1 MTKAMTMTIKRAVS
15 TVVAELNPL
24 TSSTLVKEVMGEEQ
38 ITLAWEQASFT
49 ELLIGDYIEHEGS
62 RWTMNTLPTVK
73 KTGTHSFRYDAVFQ
87 STKYDVAKA
96 VYMLFDNTPTPPKGE
111 FSMTGNATMFME
123 LLVANLNRLSGTSLW
138 SLGQVVEG
146 TEYITLTFS
155 NEDCLSVLGRL
166 ADEFNTEYHV
176 TNRIIHLKRFST
188 DRKITLKYGSS
199 LYDIERVSVDSSGLV
214 TRLYPYG
221 STRNLPGNYRGG
233 SMPLCLPDDMGQY
246 LESLNASNFG
256 IVERSKS
263 FDEIYPRLSSGGAG
277 VVTDVGDALTFKDS
291 ALDFDVNDCLMDG
304 TEAKV
309 HFITGQCAG
318 YDFEIQRYNHAT
330 KTFTLI
336 PNQQENDFTLPTGDI
351 RPAVGDK
358 YVLLDI
364 VMPDSY
370 RLNAEQELADKA
382 SEWLEQNDTPKVS
395 YRATFSAIY
404 ARQNLQNVECGDTV
418 RIEDADMGIAED
430 IRIVKLTKGIADYWT
445 VQFDLSDTVTKTTL
459 QHIIGDIAT
468 VQNDVVVSN
477 QMINENARRSYLNNK
492 ELREMVFD
500 TDGYFDPENI
510 KPLSIETSML
520 SVGARAQA
528 FQLSILLQPN
538 YAGNAQVLQWSAGL
552 LAHFTMDDES
562 VMEWALPA
570 GSITITGSNQ
580 TIGLYIY
587 AKCSRTASSGTL
599 FLDAAQR
606 KFDADPDYW
615 YFLVGVLHSPVDGV
629 RGISLTYGQTTIN
642 GRFIKTGR
650 VQSADGNTFF
660 DLDSGTIQGN
670 IRFQSGQ
677 TVEAGIQEAVDGIEI
692 GGRNL
697 LLGTSDEWVNGSWSN
712 WNLIPYAKVDVV
724 GGKYYTA
731 AVELKD
737 VVTSDG
743 VNVGLQIHWYDAD
756 NQLTQSANGA
766 ESVANGSSGR
776 ARITAKAPSVAVE
789 GRFVIRKYA
798 SGGTTTLKYRRSKL
812 ESGKNPTDWTP
823 APEDVQA
830 DIEAAQGS
838 VDDVSAAVDDL
849 ETYVDGAF
857 LDGVIDSAEAIAIGQ
872 LILTVQAEADAIEA
886 TYNKL
891 YTNPFLSGT
900 PKTNLLNAKIT
911 FVGSVTDLIDAIDT
925 AIADG
930 QITAAEHTNMNA
942 KFALYNS
949 ALASFSTAI
958 EAANQAIQQALDQ
971 NAQGYVDNIEIGGR
985 NLLLGTSDEWKNGSW
1000 SNWNLIPYARVDVV
1014 GGKYY
1019 TGAVELKDVVTS
1031 DGVNVG
1037 LKIFWYDADNVRK
1050 ESANG
1055 AESVANGASGMARIT
1070 AKAPDDAVK
1079 AEFVIRK
1086 FASGGSTTLKYRRA
1100 KMESGSKPTDWTPA
1114 PEDVQA
1120 DIDDLASDIADI
1132 ADDGKFTPNEKHQ
1145 VRREWPNLLWNY
1157 LSWGEQGEALG
1168 IVTELAA
1175 MEAAFLALAKYLNNN
1190 VTWTSGIPLWI
1201 SDAQLSVTTTV
1212 VPATFRAKF
1221 ADYYESLNAL
1231 IAKIGEVNEANTA
1244 ALGYLAEAIA
1254 NDTTIQGGLISTS
1267 LIKVGAKQFGEGG
1280 GLSWIEKAGING
1292 TGEGDDTP
1300 RIYAGG
1306 TLAKAVQRVAGIL
1319 TNSAK
1324 FVVTQGGKIF
1334 GMDVEL
1340 YGSMSTAPPGGKR
1353 ILLDHDSSSMN
1364 IYDESG
1370 DMKATVSSDA
1380 IIALSKL
1387 LAPNS
1392 NSVDA
1397 SQSISLMQTNGSDTD
1412 TKLSAPLILPA
1423 TSDNYTI
1430 TTPPVVCVCY
1440 GIQDTTP
1447 PGHTGAVGASA
1458 SVSAFL
1464 VKADNSEVP
1473 LGSVGIFAFV
1483 AGESST
1489 ENLTIPSKSFGP
1501 LPSGTYKMKLT
1512 ASVSAS
1518 NVWATASASIRIV
1531 APDNTLSGVS
1541 DVEVSRIYRNGIF
1554 LIQDTNNYM
1563 YMNPMG
1569 VVEKSEKAPDR
1580 PGVLLAGNVASGGG
1594 GSNFWG
1600 PKKHSS
1606 KLPIKTAAGTYTV
1619 YHSAGHTGYTVQVTL
1634 GTKQSTAVVSSKT
1647 DSSFK
1652 VTTYNSEGTAAD
1664 TAFEFAMFG
1673 EN

>member
-1 MTKAMTMTIKRAVS
+1 MTIKRAVS

-660 DLDSGTIQGN
+660 DLDSGTIQ
-670 IRFQSGQ
+670 
-677 TVEAGIQEAVDGIEI
+677 
-692 GGRNL
+692 
-697 LLGTSDEWVNGSWSN
+697 
-712 WNLIPYAKVDVV
+712 
-724 GGKYYTA
+724 
-731 AVELKD
+731 
-737 VVTSDG
+737 
-743 VNVGLQIHWYDAD
+743 
-756 NQLTQSANGA
+756 
-766 ESVANGSSGR
+766 
-776 ARITAKAPSVAVE
+776 
-789 GRFVIRKYA
+789 
-798 SGGTTTLKYRRSKL
+798 
-812 ESGKNPTDWTP
+812 
-823 APEDVQA
+823 
-830 DIEAAQGS
+830 
-838 VDDVSAAVDDL
+838 
-849 ETYVDGAF
+849 
-857 LDGVIDSAEAIAIGQ
+857 
-872 LILTVQAEADAIEA
+872 
-886 TYNKL
+886 
-891 YTNPFLSGT
+891 
-900 PKTNLLNAKIT
+900 
-911 FVGSVTDLIDAIDT
+911 
-925 AIADG
+925 
-930 QITAAEHTNMNA
+930 
-942 KFALYNS
+942 
-949 ALASFSTAI
+949 
-958 EAANQAIQQALDQ
+958 
-971 NAQGYVDNIEIGGR
+971 
-985 NLLLGTSDEWKNGSW
+985 
-1000 SNWNLIPYARVDVV
+1000 
-1014 GGKYY
+1014 
-1019 TGAVELKDVVTS
+1019 
-1031 DGVNVG
+1031 
-1037 LKIFWYDADNVRK
+1037 
-1050 ESANG
+1050 
-1055 AESVANGASGMARIT
+1055 
-1070 AKAPDDAVK
+1070 
-1079 AEFVIRK
+1079 
-1086 FASGGSTTLKYRRA
+1086 
-1100 KMESGSKPTDWTPA
+1100 
-1114 PEDVQA
+1114 
-1120 DIDDLASDIADI
+1120 
-1132 ADDGKFTPNEKHQ
+1132 
-1145 VRREWPNLLWNY
+1145 
-1157 LSWGEQGEALG
+1157 
-1168 IVTELAA
+1168 
-1175 MEAAFLALAKYLNNN
+1175 
-1190 VTWTSGIPLWI
+1190 
-1201 SDAQLSVTTTV
+1201 
-1212 VPATFRAKF
+1212 
-1221 ADYYESLNAL
+1221 
-1231 IAKIGEVNEANTA
+1231 
-1244 ALGYLAEAIA
+1244 
-1254 NDTTIQGGLISTS
+1254 
-1267 LIKVGAKQFGEGG
+1267 
-1280 GLSWIEKAGING
+1280 
-1292 TGEGDDTP
+1292 
-1300 RIYAGG
+1300 
-1306 TLAKAVQRVAGIL
+1306 
-1319 TNSAK
+1319 
-1324 FVVTQGGKIF
+1324 
-1334 GMDVEL
+1334 
-1340 YGSMSTAPPGGKR
+1340 
-1353 ILLDHDSSSMN
+1353 
-1364 IYDESG
+1364 
-1370 DMKATVSSDA
+1370 
-1380 IIALSKL
+1380 
-1387 LAPNS
+1387 
-1392 NSVDA
+1392 
-1397 SQSISLMQTNGSDTD
+1397 
-1412 TKLSAPLILPA
+1412 
-1423 TSDNYTI
+1423 
-1430 TTPPVVCVCY
+1430 
-1440 GIQDTTP
+1440 
-1447 PGHTGAVGASA
+1447 
-1458 SVSAFL
+1458 
-1464 VKADNSEVP
+1464 
-1473 LGSVGIFAFV
+1473 
-1483 AGESST
+1483 
-1489 ENLTIPSKSFGP
+1489 
-1501 LPSGTYKMKLT
+1501 
-1512 ASVSAS
+1512 
-1518 NVWATASASIRIV
+1518 
-1531 APDNTLSGVS
+1531 
-1541 DVEVSRIYRNGIF
+1541 
-1554 LIQDTNNYM
+1554 
-1563 YMNPMG
+1563 
-1569 VVEKSEKAPDR
+1569 
-1580 PGVLLAGNVASGGG
+1580 
-1594 GSNFWG
+1594 
-1600 PKKHSS
+1600 
-1606 KLPIKTAAGTYTV
+1606 
-1619 YHSAGHTGYTVQVTL
+1619 
-1634 GTKQSTAVVSSKT
+1634 
-1647 DSSFK
+1647 
-1652 VTTYNSEGTAAD
+1652 
-1664 TAFEFAMFG
+1664 
-1673 EN
+1673 

>member
-1 MTKAMTMTIKRAVS
+1 MTIKRAVS

-697 LLGTSDEWVNGSWSN
+697 LAFADMIQGATSGISGLFVSGTTYITSANYIQCIGASLTIGAPNSSYHVHVCFFDESQIFITSVYLLNGGAYQSTFPLTWIIPERTKFIKITVKRSD
-712 WNLIPYAKVDVV
+712 
-724 GGKYYTA
+724 GG
-731 AVELKD
+731 
-737 VVTSDG
+737 VVTP
-743 VNVGLQIHWYDAD
+743 A
-756 NQLTQSANGA
+756 
-766 ESVANGSSGR
+766 SVA
-776 ARITAKAPSVAVE
+776 ADCRIK
-789 GRFVIRKYA
+789 
-798 SGGTTTLKYRRSKL
+798 
-812 ESGKNPTDWTP
+812 
-823 APEDVQA
+823 
-830 DIEAAQGS
+830 IE
-838 VDDVSAAVDDL
+838 
-849 ETYVDGAF
+849 
-857 LDGVIDSAEAIAIGQ
+857 
-872 LILTVQAEADAIEA
+872 
-886 TYNKL
+886 
-891 YTNPFLSGT
+891 
-900 PKTNLLNAKIT
+900 
-911 FVGSVTDLIDAIDT
+911 
-925 AIADG
+925 
-930 QITAAEHTNMNA
+930 
-942 KFALYNS
+942 
-949 ALASFSTAI
+949 
-958 EAANQAIQQALDQ
+958 
-971 NAQGYVDNIEIGGR
+971 
-985 NLLLGTSDEWKNGSW
+985 LGN
-1000 SNWNLIPYARVDVV
+1000 
-1014 GGKYY
+1014 
-1019 TGAVELKDVVTS
+1019 
-1031 DGVNVG
+1031 
-1037 LKIFWYDADNVRK
+1037 
-1050 ESANG
+1050 
-1055 AESVANGASGMARIT
+1055 
-1070 AKAPDDAVK
+1070 
-1079 AEFVIRK
+1079 
-1086 FASGGSTTLKYRRA
+1086 
-1100 KMESGSKPTDWTPA
+1100 KPTDWTPA

-1132 ADDGKFTPNEKHQ
+1132 ADDSKFTPNEKHQ

-1212 VPATFRAKF
+1212 VPATFRARF

-1387 LAPNS
+1387 LTPNS

-1554 LIQDTNNYM
+1554 LIRDANNYM

-1606 KLPIKTAAGTYTV
+1606 KLSIKTAAGTYTV

-1652 VTTYNSEGTAAD
+1652 VTTYNSGGTAAD

>member
-1 MTKAMTMTIKRAVS
+1 MEQIIVTHLDSSTTKLQSKENVS
-15 TVVAELNPL
+15 T
-24 TSSTLVKEVMGEEQ
+24 
-38 ITLAWEQASFT
+38 ITRANQNV
-49 ELLIGDYIEHEGS
+49 ELLGADTVEISVESANKLNFYIGDKITVIGRDY
-62 RWTMNTLPTVK
+62 TL
-73 KTGTHSFRYDAVFQ
+73 
-87 STKYDVAKA
+87 
-96 VYMLFDNTPTPPKGE
+96 NTPAKEHKLSERKFVYDMVFEGVQYD
-111 FSMTGNATMFME
+111 
-123 LLVANLNRLSGTSLW
+123 LLRVSYSVNVDTTSNQIQDLSGDSLTGDLKMFLDVLLSNANRVFPGKW
-138 SLGQVVEG
+138 VLGTYPTD
-146 TEYITLTFS
+146 TETKTLTFGDS
-155 NEDCLSVLGRL
+155 DNCLSVLQSL
-166 ADEFNTEYHV
+166 CSESNYNTEFSIGIAPNGVRTLNIGATGNVFPYTFQYGKGKGLYELTREKVSSTNIV
-176 TNRIIHLKRFST
+176 TRLSV
-188 DRKITLKYGSS
+188 YGSS
-199 LYDIERVSVDSSGLV
+199 
-214 TRLYPYG
+214 
-221 STRNLPGNYRGG
+221 RNINTSKYRAFR
-233 SMPLCLPDDMGQY
+233 LCLPGKTKGQSY
-246 LESLNASNFG
+246 LESATGIASYGVWEQTKNF
-256 IVERSKS
+256 E
-263 FDEIYPRLSSGGAG
+263 EIYPRRTG
-277 VVTDVGDALTFKDS
+277 TIS
-291 ALDFDVNDCLMDG
+291 ALGDSELKFVDSSMNFDLNETDG
-304 TEAKV
+304 NGNTLYLIPGAAAKI
-309 HFITGQCAG
+309 HFNTGNLAG
-318 YDFEIQRYNHAT
+318 YEFEITTYDRST
-330 KTFTLI
+330 KTFTLR
-336 PNQQENDFTLPTGDI
+336 PFTDENGYTFPSPTE
-351 RPAVGDK
+351 AAFQFAQGDK
-358 YVLLDI
+358 YVILDI
-364 VMPDSY
+364 YLPQSYIDAAEAELQAAGQEYLDKYSQPNVMYSLTVDPLFLKDVVG
-370 RLNAEQELADKA
+370 AEVEANIVWVGDYIPVKDTDLDVDKSIRVKGFTRDLLKDYAYNLTIADMA
-382 SEWLEQNDTPKVS
+382 VTISTINRVVS
-395 YRATFSAIY
+395 DLRGI
-404 ARQNLQNVECGDTV
+404 NNVV
-418 RIEDADMGIAED
+418 RINN
-430 IRIVKLTKGIADYWT
+430 L
-445 VQFDLSDTVTKTTL
+445 
-459 QHIIGDIAT
+459 
-468 VQNDVVVSN
+468 NDPAR
-477 QMINENARRSYLNNK
+477 ARRNYLNSQ
-492 ELREMVFD
+492 EVLSMIFD
-500 TDGYFDPENI
+500 QEGDFYTEKI
-510 KPLSIETSML
+510 KPLSIDTSML
-520 SVGARAQA
+520 SVGAKYMQFGMAGTI
-528 FQLSILLQPN
+528 FQPN
-538 YAGNAQVLQWSAGL
+538 YAGAKNRVVYTGG
-552 LAHFTMDDES
+552 
-562 VMEWALPA
+562 ALTHYA
-570 GSITITGSNQ
+570 ILDGSSNPRTW
-580 TIGLYIY
+580 TIGNGDVVLGSDDAFYIY
-587 AKCSRTASSGTL
+587 AKCER
-599 FLDAAQR
+599 
-606 KFDADPDYW
+606 
-615 YFLVGVLHSPVDGV
+615 DGV
-629 RGISLTYGQTTIN
+629 NGNILFSASQILVDSDSNFFHFLIGVINSAGENDERAIALMYGFSTIN

-677 TVEAGIQEAVDGIEI
+677 TVEAGIQEAVDNLEI

-697 LLGTSDEWVNGSWSN
+697 LAFADMIQGRTSGISGLFVSGTTYITSANYIQCIGANLTIGAPNSSYHVHVCFFDESQIFITSVYLLNGGAYQSTFPLTWIIPERTKFIKITVKRSD
-712 WNLIPYAKVDVV
+712 
-724 GGKYYTA
+724 GG
-731 AVELKD
+731 
-737 VVTSDG
+737 VVTP
-743 VNVGLQIHWYDAD
+743 A
-756 NQLTQSANGA
+756 
-766 ESVANGSSGR
+766 SVA
-776 ARITAKAPSVAVE
+776 ADCRIK
-789 GRFVIRKYA
+789 
-798 SGGTTTLKYRRSKL
+798 
-812 ESGKNPTDWTP
+812 
-823 APEDVQA
+823 
-830 DIEAAQGS
+830 IE
-838 VDDVSAAVDDL
+838 
-849 ETYVDGAF
+849 
-857 LDGVIDSAEAIAIGQ
+857 
-872 LILTVQAEADAIEA
+872 
-886 TYNKL
+886 
-891 YTNPFLSGT
+891 
-900 PKTNLLNAKIT
+900 
-911 FVGSVTDLIDAIDT
+911 
-925 AIADG
+925 
-930 QITAAEHTNMNA
+930 
-942 KFALYNS
+942 
-949 ALASFSTAI
+949 
-958 EAANQAIQQALDQ
+958 
-971 NAQGYVDNIEIGGR
+971 
-985 NLLLGTSDEWKNGSW
+985 LGN
-1000 SNWNLIPYARVDVV
+1000 
-1014 GGKYY
+1014 
-1019 TGAVELKDVVTS
+1019 
-1031 DGVNVG
+1031 
-1037 LKIFWYDADNVRK
+1037 
-1050 ESANG
+1050 
-1055 AESVANGASGMARIT
+1055 
-1070 AKAPDDAVK
+1070 
-1079 AEFVIRK
+1079 
-1086 FASGGSTTLKYRRA
+1086 
-1100 KMESGSKPTDWTPA
+1100 KPTDWTPA

-1231 IAKIGEVNEANTA
+1231 IAKIGEVNVANTA

-1387 LAPNS
+1387 LTPNS

-1397 SQSISLMQTNGSDTD
+1397 SQSISLNQTNGSDTD

-1430 TTPPVVCVCY
+1430 TTPPVACVCY

-1554 LIQDTNNYM
+1554 LIRDANNYM

-1606 KLPIKTAAGTYTV
+1606 TLSKKTADGTYTV

-1647 DSSFK
+1647 GSSFK
-1652 VTTYNSEGTAAD
+1652 VTTYNSGGTAAD

>member
-1 MTKAMTMTIKRAVS
+1 MTMTIKRAVS

-697 LLGTSDEWVNGSWSN
+697 LAFADMIQGATSGISGLFVSGTTYITSANYIQCIGASLTIGAPNSSYHVHVCFFDESQIFITSVYLLNGGAYQSTFPLTWIIPERTKFIKITVKRSD
-712 WNLIPYAKVDVV
+712 
-724 GGKYYTA
+724 GG
-731 AVELKD
+731 
-737 VVTSDG
+737 VVTP
-743 VNVGLQIHWYDAD
+743 A
-756 NQLTQSANGA
+756 
-766 ESVANGSSGR
+766 SVA
-776 ARITAKAPSVAVE
+776 ADCRIK
-789 GRFVIRKYA
+789 
-798 SGGTTTLKYRRSKL
+798 
-812 ESGKNPTDWTP
+812 
-823 APEDVQA
+823 
-830 DIEAAQGS
+830 IE
-838 VDDVSAAVDDL
+838 
-849 ETYVDGAF
+849 
-857 LDGVIDSAEAIAIGQ
+857 
-872 LILTVQAEADAIEA
+872 
-886 TYNKL
+886 
-891 YTNPFLSGT
+891 
-900 PKTNLLNAKIT
+900 
-911 FVGSVTDLIDAIDT
+911 
-925 AIADG
+925 
-930 QITAAEHTNMNA
+930 
-942 KFALYNS
+942 
-949 ALASFSTAI
+949 
-958 EAANQAIQQALDQ
+958 
-971 NAQGYVDNIEIGGR
+971 
-985 NLLLGTSDEWKNGSW
+985 LGN
-1000 SNWNLIPYARVDVV
+1000 
-1014 GGKYY
+1014 
-1019 TGAVELKDVVTS
+1019 
-1031 DGVNVG
+1031 
-1037 LKIFWYDADNVRK
+1037 
-1050 ESANG
+1050 
-1055 AESVANGASGMARIT
+1055 
-1070 AKAPDDAVK
+1070 
-1079 AEFVIRK
+1079 
-1086 FASGGSTTLKYRRA
+1086 
-1100 KMESGSKPTDWTPA
+1100 KPTDWTPA

-1212 VPATFRAKF
+1212 VPATFRARF

-1387 LAPNS
+1387 LTPNS

-1554 LIQDTNNYM
+1554 LIRDANNYM

-1606 KLPIKTAAGTYTV
+1606 KLSIKTAAGTYTV

-1652 VTTYNSEGTAAD
+1652 VTTYNSGGTAAD

>member
-1 MTKAMTMTIKRAVS
+1 MTMTIKRAVS

-697 LLGTSDEWVNGSWSN
+697 LAFADMIQGATSGISGLFVSGTTYITSANYIQCIGASLTIGAPNSSYHVHVCFFDESQIFITSVYLLNGGAYQSTFPLTWIIPERTKFIKITVKRSD
-712 WNLIPYAKVDVV
+712 
-724 GGKYYTA
+724 GG
-731 AVELKD
+731 
-737 VVTSDG
+737 VVTP
-743 VNVGLQIHWYDAD
+743 A
-756 NQLTQSANGA
+756 
-766 ESVANGSSGR
+766 SVA
-776 ARITAKAPSVAVE
+776 ADCRIK
-789 GRFVIRKYA
+789 
-798 SGGTTTLKYRRSKL
+798 
-812 ESGKNPTDWTP
+812 
-823 APEDVQA
+823 
-830 DIEAAQGS
+830 IE
-838 VDDVSAAVDDL
+838 
-849 ETYVDGAF
+849 
-857 LDGVIDSAEAIAIGQ
+857 
-872 LILTVQAEADAIEA
+872 
-886 TYNKL
+886 
-891 YTNPFLSGT
+891 
-900 PKTNLLNAKIT
+900 
-911 FVGSVTDLIDAIDT
+911 
-925 AIADG
+925 
-930 QITAAEHTNMNA
+930 
-942 KFALYNS
+942 
-949 ALASFSTAI
+949 
-958 EAANQAIQQALDQ
+958 
-971 NAQGYVDNIEIGGR
+971 
-985 NLLLGTSDEWKNGSW
+985 LGN
-1000 SNWNLIPYARVDVV
+1000 
-1014 GGKYY
+1014 
-1019 TGAVELKDVVTS
+1019 
-1031 DGVNVG
+1031 
-1037 LKIFWYDADNVRK
+1037 
-1050 ESANG
+1050 
-1055 AESVANGASGMARIT
+1055 
-1070 AKAPDDAVK
+1070 
-1079 AEFVIRK
+1079 
-1086 FASGGSTTLKYRRA
+1086 
-1100 KMESGSKPTDWTPA
+1100 KPTDWTPA

-1387 LAPNS
+1387 LTPNS

-1554 LIQDTNNYM
+1554 LIRDANNYM

-1606 KLPIKTAAGTYTV
+1606 KLSIKTAAGTYTV

-1652 VTTYNSEGTAAD
+1652 VTTYNSGGTAAD

>member
-1 MTKAMTMTIKRAVS
+1 MTMTIKRAVS

-697 LLGTSDEWVNGSWSN
+697 LAFADMIQGATSGISGLFVSGTTYITSANYIQCIGASLTIGAPNSSYHVHVCFFDESQIFITSVYLLNGGAYQSTFPLTWIIPERTKFIKITVKRSD
-712 WNLIPYAKVDVV
+712 
-724 GGKYYTA
+724 GG
-731 AVELKD
+731 
-737 VVTSDG
+737 VVTP
-743 VNVGLQIHWYDAD
+743 A
-756 NQLTQSANGA
+756 
-766 ESVANGSSGR
+766 SVA
-776 ARITAKAPSVAVE
+776 ADCRIKIE
-789 GRFVIRKYA
+789 LGNK
-798 SGGTTTLKYRRSKL
+798 
-812 ESGKNPTDWTP
+812 PTDWTP

-985 NLLLGTSDEWKNGSW
+985 NLLLGTSDEWKNRSW

-1037 LKIFWYDADNVRK
+1037 LRIFWYDADNVRK

-1070 AKAPDDAVK
+1070 AKAPNDAVK

-1370 DMKATVSSDA
+1370 DMKTTVSSDA

-1387 LAPNS
+1387 LTPNS

-1554 LIQDTNNYM
+1554 LIRDANNYM

-1606 KLPIKTAAGTYTV
+1606 KLSIKTAAGTYTV

-1652 VTTYNSEGTAAD
+1652 VTTYNSGGTAAD

>member
-1 MTKAMTMTIKRAVS
+1 MTIKRAVS

-697 LLGTSDEWVNGSWSN
+697 LAFADMIQGATSGISGLFVSGTTYITSANYIQCIGASLTIGAPNSSYHVHVCFFDESQIFITSVYLLNGGAYQSTFPLTWIIPERTKFIKITVKRSD
-712 WNLIPYAKVDVV
+712 
-724 GGKYYTA
+724 GG
-731 AVELKD
+731 
-737 VVTSDG
+737 VVTP
-743 VNVGLQIHWYDAD
+743 A
-756 NQLTQSANGA
+756 
-766 ESVANGSSGR
+766 SVA
-776 ARITAKAPSVAVE
+776 ADCRIK
-789 GRFVIRKYA
+789 
-798 SGGTTTLKYRRSKL
+798 
-812 ESGKNPTDWTP
+812 
-823 APEDVQA
+823 
-830 DIEAAQGS
+830 IE
-838 VDDVSAAVDDL
+838 
-849 ETYVDGAF
+849 
-857 LDGVIDSAEAIAIGQ
+857 
-872 LILTVQAEADAIEA
+872 
-886 TYNKL
+886 
-891 YTNPFLSGT
+891 
-900 PKTNLLNAKIT
+900 
-911 FVGSVTDLIDAIDT
+911 
-925 AIADG
+925 
-930 QITAAEHTNMNA
+930 
-942 KFALYNS
+942 
-949 ALASFSTAI
+949 
-958 EAANQAIQQALDQ
+958 
-971 NAQGYVDNIEIGGR
+971 
-985 NLLLGTSDEWKNGSW
+985 LGN
-1000 SNWNLIPYARVDVV
+1000 
-1014 GGKYY
+1014 
-1019 TGAVELKDVVTS
+1019 
-1031 DGVNVG
+1031 
-1037 LKIFWYDADNVRK
+1037 
-1050 ESANG
+1050 
-1055 AESVANGASGMARIT
+1055 
-1070 AKAPDDAVK
+1070 
-1079 AEFVIRK
+1079 
-1086 FASGGSTTLKYRRA
+1086 
-1100 KMESGSKPTDWTPA
+1100 KPTDWTPA

-1120 DIDDLASDIADI
+1120 DIDDLASDIADLASDIADI

-1212 VPATFRAKF
+1212 VPATFRARF

-1280 GLSWIEKAGING
+1280 GLPWIEKAGING

-1387 LAPNS
+1387 LTPNS

-1554 LIQDTNNYM
+1554 LIRDANNYM

-1606 KLPIKTAAGTYTV
+1606 KLSIKTAAGTYTV

-1652 VTTYNSEGTAAD
+1652 VTTYNSGGTAAD

>member
-1 MTKAMTMTIKRAVS
+1 MEQIIVTHLDSSTTKLQSKENVS
-15 TVVAELNPL
+15 T
-24 TSSTLVKEVMGEEQ
+24 
-38 ITLAWEQASFT
+38 ITRANQNV
-49 ELLIGDYIEHEGS
+49 ELLGADTVEISVESANKLNFYIGDKITVIGRDY
-62 RWTMNTLPTVK
+62 TL
-73 KTGTHSFRYDAVFQ
+73 
-87 STKYDVAKA
+87 
-96 VYMLFDNTPTPPKGE
+96 NTPAKERKLSERKFVYDMVFEGVQYD
-111 FSMTGNATMFME
+111 
-123 LLVANLNRLSGTSLW
+123 LLRVSYSVNVDTTSNEIQDLSGDSLTGDLKMFLDVLLSNANRVFPGKW
-138 SLGQVVEG
+138 VLGTYPTD
-146 TEYITLTFS
+146 TETKTLTFGDS
-155 NEDCLSVLGRL
+155 DNCLSVLQSLCSEGNY
-166 ADEFNTEYHV
+166 NTEFSIGIAPNGVRTLNIGATGNVFPYTFQYGKGKGLYELTREKVSSSNIV
-176 TNRIIHLKRFST
+176 TRLSV
-188 DRKITLKYGSS
+188 YGSS
-199 LYDIERVSVDSSGLV
+199 
-214 TRLYPYG
+214 
-221 STRNLPGNYRGG
+221 RNINTSKYRAFR
-233 SMPLCLPDDMGQY
+233 LCLPGKTKGQSY
-246 LESLNASNFG
+246 LESATGIASYGVWEQTKNF
-256 IVERSKS
+256 E
-263 FDEIYPRLSSGGAG
+263 EIYPRRTG
-277 VVTDVGDALTFKDS
+277 TIS
-291 ALDFDVNDCLMDG
+291 ALGDSELKFVDSSMNFDLNETDG
-304 TEAKV
+304 NGNTLYLIPGAAAKI
-309 HFITGQCAG
+309 HFNTGNLAG
-318 YDFEIQRYNHAT
+318 YEFEITTYDHST
-330 KTFTLI
+330 KTFTLR
-336 PNQQENDFTLPTGDI
+336 PFTDENGYTFPSPTN
-351 RPAVGDK
+351 AAFQFAQGDK
-358 YVLLDI
+358 YVILDI
-364 VMPDSY
+364 YLPQSYIDAAESELQAAGQEYLDKYSQPNVMY
-370 RLNAEQELADKA
+370 GLNIDPLFLKDVVGAEVEANIVWVGDYIPVKDTDLDVDKSIRVKGFTRDLLKDYAYNLTIADMVV
-382 SEWLEQNDTPKVS
+382 TVS
-395 YRATFSAIY
+395 TINRVVSDLRGID
-404 ARQNLQNVECGDTV
+404 NVV
-418 RIEDADMGIAED
+418 RINN
-430 IRIVKLTKGIADYWT
+430 L
-445 VQFDLSDTVTKTTL
+445 
-459 QHIIGDIAT
+459 
-468 VQNDVVVSN
+468 NDPAR
-477 QMINENARRSYLNNK
+477 ARRNYLNSQ
-492 ELREMVFD
+492 EVLSMIFD
-500 TDGYFDPENI
+500 QEGDFYTEKI
-510 KPLSIETSML
+510 KPLSIDTSML
-520 SVGARAQA
+520 SVGAKYMQFGMAGTI
-528 FQLSILLQPN
+528 FQTN
-538 YAGNAQVLQWSAGL
+538 YAGAKNRVVYTGG
-552 LAHFTMDDES
+552 
-562 VMEWALPA
+562 ALTHYA
-570 GSITITGSNQ
+570 ILDGSNPRTW
-580 TIGLYIY
+580 TIGNGDVVLGSDAAYYIY
-587 AKCSRTASSGTL
+587 AKCEKSGASGSIL
-599 FLDAAQR
+599 FTTTQILVDSDSN
-606 KFDADPDYW
+606 FFH
-615 YFLVGVLHSPVDGV
+615 FLIGVINSVGENDERAIALM
-629 RGISLTYGQTTIN
+629 YGFSTIN

-650 VQSADGNTFF
+650 VQSADGHTYF
-660 DLDSGTIQGN
+660 DLDTGEISGKITFSSGSTGYNNLADKPDLSVYSRQDDVDALTANLQAQIDGQIMTWFYDYVPTLANAPANGWATTADKDKHLGDLFYNSATGIGYRFSKIGSVYSWEVLKDTDVATALANAAAAQTTANSKKRVFLVTPTTPYEVGDLWTQGD
-670 IRFQSGQ
+670 SGDLMRCK
-677 TVEAGIQEAVDGIEI
+677 TT
-692 GGRNL
+692 RL
-697 LLGTSDEWVNGSWSN
+697 TGS
-712 WNLIPYAKVDVV
+712 
-724 GGKYYTA
+724 YTA
-731 AVELKD
+731 ADWE
-737 VVTSDG
+737 
-743 VNVGLQIHWYDAD
+743 
-756 NQLTQSANGA
+756 
-766 ESVANGSSGR
+766 
-776 ARITAKAPSVAVE
+776 KAV
-789 GRFVIRKYA
+789 KY
-798 SGGTTTLKYRRSKL
+798 
-812 ESGKNPTDWTP
+812 TD
-823 APEDVQA
+823 
-830 DIEAAQGS
+830 
-838 VDDVSAAVDDL
+838 
-849 ETYVDGAF
+849 
-857 LDGVIDSAEAIAIGQ
+857 
-872 LILTVQAEADAIEA
+872 
-886 TYNKL
+886 
-891 YTNPFLSGT
+891 
-900 PKTNLLNAKIT
+900 
-911 FVGSVTDLIDAIDT
+911 DT
-925 AIADG
+925 AV
-930 QITAAEHTNMNA
+930 NN
-942 KFALYNS
+942 L
-949 ALASFSTAI
+949 
-958 EAANQAIQQALDQ
+958 
-971 NAQGYVDNIEIGGR
+971 EIGGR

-1037 LKIFWYDADNVRK
+1037 LKIFWYDANNVRK
-1050 ESANG
+1050 ESAYG
-1055 AESVANGASGMARIT
+1055 AKSVANGASGMARIT
-1070 AKAPDDAVK
+1070 AKAPNDAVK

-1100 KMESGSKPTDWTPA
+1100 KMESGSNPTDWTPA

-1145 VRREWPNLLWNY
+1145 VRREWPNLLCNY

-1190 VTWTSGIPLWI
+1190 VTWISGIPLWI

-1244 ALGYLAEAIA
+1244 ALGYLAEAFA

-1319 TNSAK
+1319 TNSAN

-1387 LAPNS
+1387 LKSNS

-1518 NVWATASASIRIV
+1518 NVWATASASISI
-1531 APDNTLSGVS
+1531 ASPNNTLSGVS

-1554 LIQDTNNYM
+1554 LIRDANNYM

-1606 KLPIKTAAGTYTV
+1606 KSSIKTAAGTYTV

-1652 VTTYNSEGTAAD
+1652 VTTYNSGGTAAD

>member
-724 GGKYYTA
+724 GGKYYTG

-743 VNVGLQIHWYDAD
+743 VNVGLRIFWYDAD
-756 NQLTQSANGA
+756 NVRKESAYGA
-766 ESVANGSSGR
+766 ESVANGASGM
-776 ARITAKAPSVAVE
+776 ARITAKAPDDAVKAE
-789 GRFVIRKYA
+789 FVIRKFA

-985 NLLLGTSDEWKNGSW
+985 NLLAFADMIQGATSGISGLFVSGTTYITSANYIQCIGASLTIGAPNSSYHVHVCFFDESQIFITSVYLLNGGAYQSTFPLTWIIPERTKFIKITVKRSD
-1000 SNWNLIPYARVDVV
+1000 
-1014 GGKYY
+1014 GG
-1019 TGAVELKDVVTS
+1019 VVTP
-1031 DGVNVG
+1031 
-1037 LKIFWYDADNVRK
+1037 A
-1050 ESANG
+1050 
-1055 AESVANGASGMARIT
+1055 SVAADCRI
-1070 AKAPDDAVK
+1070 KI
-1079 AEFVIRK
+1079 EL
-1086 FASGGSTTLKYRRA
+1086 GN
-1100 KMESGSKPTDWTPA
+1100 KPTDWTPA

-1120 DIDDLASDIADI
+1120 NID
-1132 ADDGKFTPNEKHQ
+1132 
-1145 VRREWPNLLWNY
+1145 
-1157 LSWGEQGEALG
+1157 
-1168 IVTELAA
+1168 
-1175 MEAAFLALAKYLNNN
+1175 
-1190 VTWTSGIPLWI
+1190 
-1201 SDAQLSVTTTV
+1201 
-1212 VPATFRAKF
+1212 
-1221 ADYYESLNAL
+1221 
-1231 IAKIGEVNEANTA
+1231 
-1244 ALGYLAEAIA
+1244 ALGYLKEAL
-1254 NDTTIQGGLISTS
+1254 NNNTDIQGGLLSTT
-1267 LIKVGAKQFGEGG
+1267 LIKLGAVNQSG
-1280 GLSWIEKAGING
+1280 SWVEKAGING
-1292 TGEGDDTP
+1292 AGTTDNTP

-1306 TLAKAVQRVAGIL
+1306 TLQQAINRIAGQL
-1319 TNSAK
+1319 TNAAK
-1324 FVVTQGGKIF
+1324 FVVTQAGKIYA
-1334 GMDVEL
+1334 MDVEL
-1340 YGSMSTAPPGGKR
+1340 FGSLSTAPPGGKR
-1353 ILLDHDSSSMN
+1353 IFIN
-1364 IYDESG
+1364 Q
-1370 DMKATVSSDA
+1370 
-1380 IIALSKL
+1380 
-1387 LAPNS
+1387 
-1392 NSVDA
+1392 DA
-1397 SQSISLMQTNGSDTD
+1397 SEIQLIDDNDDVKAMIGSETIPSLSSLLSSKSVSVSAVQSILFNATNTNVSQTKFSNN
-1412 TKLSAPLILPA
+1412 LVLPS
-1423 TSDNYTI
+1423 TSDKYNI
-1430 TTPPVVCVCY
+1430 TTPPINFDIECSNIDGQRAWATVRARL
-1440 GIQDTTP
+1440 ITP
-1447 PGHTGAVGASA
+1447 SGYV
-1458 SVSAFL
+1458 
-1464 VKADNSEVP
+1464 E
-1473 LGSVGIFAFV
+1473 LGMEQISLNEFGYDHKSGIFPAKTFN
-1483 AGESST
+1483 GM
-1489 ENLTIPSKSFGP
+1489 PY
-1501 LPSGTYKMKLT
+1501 GTYKVELWGFGEGT
-1512 ASVSAS
+1512 SSSSEV
-1518 NVWATASASIRIV
+1518 IV
-1531 APDNTLSGVS
+1531 QLNISTPNDTLSGGAI
-1541 DVEVSRIYRNGIF
+1541 VEISRINNNGMFI
-1554 LIQDTNNYM
+1554 IYDANNYL
-1563 YMNPMG
+1563 YQNPNALK
-1569 VVEKSEKAPDR
+1569 EKMQTAPDR
-1580 PGVLLAGNVASGGG
+1580 PGFLLSGRGVSSGGTDAL
-1594 GSNFWG
+1594 WG
-1600 PKKHSS
+1600 AKKHAS
-1606 KLPIKTAAGTYTV
+1606 KSITRVSAGTYTV
-1619 YHSAGHTGYTVQVTL
+1619 YHSIGHTDY
-1634 GTKQSTAVVSSKT
+1634 SAIVSVMDASRSIRWADPQT
-1647 DSSFK
+1647 DSFTVYTYSGTTLTDANFSFA
-1652 VTTYNSEGTAAD
+1652 V
-1664 TAFEFAMFG
+1664 FG
-1673 EN
+1673 NN

>member
-1 MTKAMTMTIKRAVS
+1 MTIKRAVS

-743 VNVGLQIHWYDAD
+743 ANVGLQIHWYDAD

-985 NLLLGTSDEWKNGSW
+985 NLLAFADMIQGATSGISGLFVSGTTYITSANYIQCIGASLTIGAPNSSYHVHVCFFDESQIFITSVYLLNGGAYQSTFPLTWIIPERTKFIKITVKRSD
-1000 SNWNLIPYARVDVV
+1000 
-1014 GGKYY
+1014 GG
-1019 TGAVELKDVVTS
+1019 VVTP
-1031 DGVNVG
+1031 
-1037 LKIFWYDADNVRK
+1037 A
-1050 ESANG
+1050 
-1055 AESVANGASGMARIT
+1055 SVAADCRI
-1070 AKAPDDAVK
+1070 KI
-1079 AEFVIRK
+1079 EL
-1086 FASGGSTTLKYRRA
+1086 GN
-1100 KMESGSKPTDWTPA
+1100 KPTDWTPA

-1212 VPATFRAKF
+1212 VPATFRARF

-1387 LAPNS
+1387 LTPNS

-1554 LIQDTNNYM
+1554 LIRDANNYM

-1606 KLPIKTAAGTYTV
+1606 KLSIKTAAGTYTV

-1652 VTTYNSEGTAAD
+1652 VTTYNSGGTAAD

>member
-1 MTKAMTMTIKRAVS
+1 MTMTIKRAVS

-743 VNVGLQIHWYDAD
+743 ANVGLQIHWYDAD

-985 NLLLGTSDEWKNGSW
+985 NLLAFADMIQGATSGISGLFVSGTTYITSANYIQCIGASLTIGAPNSSYHVHVCFFDESQIFITSVYLLNGGAYQSTFPLTWIIPERTKFIKITVKRSD
-1000 SNWNLIPYARVDVV
+1000 
-1014 GGKYY
+1014 GG
-1019 TGAVELKDVVTS
+1019 VVTP
-1031 DGVNVG
+1031 
-1037 LKIFWYDADNVRK
+1037 A
-1050 ESANG
+1050 
-1055 AESVANGASGMARIT
+1055 SVAADCRI
-1070 AKAPDDAVK
+1070 KI
-1079 AEFVIRK
+1079 EL
-1086 FASGGSTTLKYRRA
+1086 GN
-1100 KMESGSKPTDWTPA
+1100 KPTDWTPA

-1212 VPATFRAKF
+1212 VPATFRARF

-1387 LAPNS
+1387 LTPNS

-1554 LIQDTNNYM
+1554 LIRDANNYM

-1606 KLPIKTAAGTYTV
+1606 KLSIKTAAGTYTV

-1652 VTTYNSEGTAAD
+1652 VTTYNSGGTAAD

>member
-1 MTKAMTMTIKRAVS
+1 MTMTIKRAVS

-743 VNVGLQIHWYDAD
+743 ANVGLQIHWYDAD

-985 NLLLGTSDEWKNGSW
+985 NLLAFADMIQGATSGISGLFVSGTTYITSANYIQCIGASLTIGAPNSSYHVHVCFFDESQIFITSVYLLNGGAYQSTFPLTWIIPERTKFIKITVKRSD
-1000 SNWNLIPYARVDVV
+1000 
-1014 GGKYY
+1014 GG
-1019 TGAVELKDVVTS
+1019 VVTP
-1031 DGVNVG
+1031 
-1037 LKIFWYDADNVRK
+1037 A
-1050 ESANG
+1050 
-1055 AESVANGASGMARIT
+1055 SVAADCRI
-1070 AKAPDDAVK
+1070 KI
-1079 AEFVIRK
+1079 EL
-1086 FASGGSTTLKYRRA
+1086 GN
-1100 KMESGSKPTDWTPA
+1100 KPTDWTPA

-1212 VPATFRAKF
+1212 VPATFRARF

-1280 GLSWIEKAGING
+1280 RLSWIEKAGING

-1387 LAPNS
+1387 LTPNS

-1554 LIQDTNNYM
+1554 LIRDANNYM

-1580 PGVLLAGNVASGGG
+1580 PGVLLAGNVASRGG

-1606 KLPIKTAAGTYTV
+1606 KLSIKTDAGTYTV

-1652 VTTYNSEGTAAD
+1652 VTTYNSGGTAAD

>member
-1 MTKAMTMTIKRAVS
+1 MTIKRAVS

-697 LLGTSDEWVNGSWSN
+697 LLGTSDEWVNGSWSS

-743 VNVGLQIHWYDAD
+743 ANVGLQIHWYDAD

-1037 LKIFWYDADNVRK
+1037 LRIFWYDADNVRK
-1050 ESANG
+1050 ESAYG

-1086 FASGGSTTLKYRRA
+1086 FASDGSTTLKYRRA

-1120 DIDDLASDIADI
+1120 NID
-1132 ADDGKFTPNEKHQ
+1132 
-1145 VRREWPNLLWNY
+1145 
-1157 LSWGEQGEALG
+1157 
-1168 IVTELAA
+1168 
-1175 MEAAFLALAKYLNNN
+1175 
-1190 VTWTSGIPLWI
+1190 
-1201 SDAQLSVTTTV
+1201 
-1212 VPATFRAKF
+1212 
-1221 ADYYESLNAL
+1221 
-1231 IAKIGEVNEANTA
+1231 
-1244 ALGYLAEAIA
+1244 ALGYLKEAL
-1254 NDTTIQGGLISTS
+1254 NNNTDIQGGLLSTT
-1267 LIKVGAKQFGEGG
+1267 LIKLGAVNQSG
-1280 GLSWIEKAGING
+1280 SWVEKAGING
-1292 TGEGDDTP
+1292 AGTTDNTP

-1306 TLAKAVQRVAGIL
+1306 TLQQAINRIAGQL
-1319 TNSAK
+1319 TDAAK
-1324 FVVTQGGKIF
+1324 FVVTQAGKIYA
-1334 GMDVEL
+1334 MDVEL
-1340 YGSMSTAPPGGKR
+1340 FGSLSTAPPGGKR
-1353 ILLDHDSSSMN
+1353 IFINQDASEIQLIDNNDDVKAMIGSEKIPSLSSLLS
-1364 IYDESG
+1364 
-1370 DMKATVSSDA
+1370 
-1380 IIALSKL
+1380 
-1387 LAPNS
+1387 S
-1392 NSVDA
+1392 NSVSVSA
-1397 SQSISLMQTNGSDTD
+1397 VQSILFNATNTNVSR
-1412 TKLSAPLILPA
+1412 TKFSNNLVLPS
-1423 TSDNYTI
+1423 TSDKYTI
-1430 TTPPVVCVCY
+1430 TTPPINFDIECSNIDGQRAWATVRARL
-1440 GIQDTTP
+1440 ITP
-1447 PGHTGAVGASA
+1447 SGYV
-1458 SVSAFL
+1458 
-1464 VKADNSEVP
+1464 E
-1473 LGSVGIFAFV
+1473 LGMEQISLNEFGYDHKSGIFPAKTFD
-1483 AGESST
+1483 GM
-1489 ENLTIPSKSFGP
+1489 PY
-1501 LPSGTYKMKLT
+1501 GTYKVELWGFGEGT
-1512 ASVSAS
+1512 SSSSEV
-1518 NVWATASASIRIV
+1518 IV
-1531 APDNTLSGVS
+1531 QLNISTPKDTLSGVAI
-1541 DVEVSRIYRNGIF
+1541 VEISRINNNGMFI
-1554 LIQDTNNYM
+1554 IYDANNYL
-1563 YMNPMG
+1563 YQNPNALK
-1569 VVEKSEKAPDR
+1569 EKMQTAPDR
-1580 PGVLLAGNVASGGG
+1580 PGFLLSGRGVSSGGTDAL
-1594 GSNFWG
+1594 WG
-1600 PKKHSS
+1600 AKKHAS
-1606 KLPIKTAAGTYTV
+1606 KSVTRESAGTYTV
-1619 YHSAGHTGYTVQVTL
+1619 YHSIGHTNYSAIVSVMDASRSIRWADPQTDRFTVYTYSGTTL
-1634 GTKQSTAVVSSKT
+1634 TDANFSFAV
-1647 DSSFK
+1647 
-1652 VTTYNSEGTAAD
+1652 
-1664 TAFEFAMFG
+1664 FG
-1673 EN
+1673 NN

>member
-1 MTKAMTMTIKRAVS
+1 MTIKRAVS

-697 LLGTSDEWVNGSWSN
+697 LAFADMIQGATSGISGLFVSGTTYITSANYIQCIGASLTIGAPNSSYHVHVCFFDESQIFITSVYLLNGGAYQSTFPLTWIIPERTKFIKITVKRSD
-712 WNLIPYAKVDVV
+712 
-724 GGKYYTA
+724 GG
-731 AVELKD
+731 
-737 VVTSDG
+737 VVTP
-743 VNVGLQIHWYDAD
+743 A
-756 NQLTQSANGA
+756 
-766 ESVANGSSGR
+766 SVA
-776 ARITAKAPSVAVE
+776 ADCRIK
-789 GRFVIRKYA
+789 
-798 SGGTTTLKYRRSKL
+798 
-812 ESGKNPTDWTP
+812 
-823 APEDVQA
+823 
-830 DIEAAQGS
+830 IE
-838 VDDVSAAVDDL
+838 
-849 ETYVDGAF
+849 
-857 LDGVIDSAEAIAIGQ
+857 
-872 LILTVQAEADAIEA
+872 
-886 TYNKL
+886 
-891 YTNPFLSGT
+891 
-900 PKTNLLNAKIT
+900 
-911 FVGSVTDLIDAIDT
+911 
-925 AIADG
+925 
-930 QITAAEHTNMNA
+930 
-942 KFALYNS
+942 
-949 ALASFSTAI
+949 
-958 EAANQAIQQALDQ
+958 
-971 NAQGYVDNIEIGGR
+971 
-985 NLLLGTSDEWKNGSW
+985 LGN
-1000 SNWNLIPYARVDVV
+1000 
-1014 GGKYY
+1014 
-1019 TGAVELKDVVTS
+1019 
-1031 DGVNVG
+1031 
-1037 LKIFWYDADNVRK
+1037 
-1050 ESANG
+1050 
-1055 AESVANGASGMARIT
+1055 
-1070 AKAPDDAVK
+1070 
-1079 AEFVIRK
+1079 
-1086 FASGGSTTLKYRRA
+1086 
-1100 KMESGSKPTDWTPA
+1100 KPTDWTPA

-1212 VPATFRAKF
+1212 VPATFRARF

-1319 TNSAK
+1319 KNSAK

-1387 LAPNS
+1387 LTPNS

-1554 LIQDTNNYM
+1554 LIRDANNYM

-1606 KLPIKTAAGTYTV
+1606 KLSIKTAAGTYTV

-1652 VTTYNSEGTAAD
+1652 VTTYNSGGTAAD

>member
-697 LLGTSDEWVNGSWSN
+697 LAFADMIQGATSGISGLFVSGTTYITSANYIQCIGASLTIGAPNSSYHVHVCFFDESQIFITSVYLLNGGAYQSTFPLTWIIPERTKFIKITVKRSD
-712 WNLIPYAKVDVV
+712 
-724 GGKYYTA
+724 GG
-731 AVELKD
+731 
-737 VVTSDG
+737 VVTP
-743 VNVGLQIHWYDAD
+743 A
-756 NQLTQSANGA
+756 
-766 ESVANGSSGR
+766 SVA
-776 ARITAKAPSVAVE
+776 ADCRIK
-789 GRFVIRKYA
+789 
-798 SGGTTTLKYRRSKL
+798 
-812 ESGKNPTDWTP
+812 
-823 APEDVQA
+823 
-830 DIEAAQGS
+830 IE
-838 VDDVSAAVDDL
+838 
-849 ETYVDGAF
+849 
-857 LDGVIDSAEAIAIGQ
+857 
-872 LILTVQAEADAIEA
+872 
-886 TYNKL
+886 
-891 YTNPFLSGT
+891 
-900 PKTNLLNAKIT
+900 
-911 FVGSVTDLIDAIDT
+911 
-925 AIADG
+925 
-930 QITAAEHTNMNA
+930 
-942 KFALYNS
+942 
-949 ALASFSTAI
+949 
-958 EAANQAIQQALDQ
+958 
-971 NAQGYVDNIEIGGR
+971 
-985 NLLLGTSDEWKNGSW
+985 LGN
-1000 SNWNLIPYARVDVV
+1000 
-1014 GGKYY
+1014 
-1019 TGAVELKDVVTS
+1019 
-1031 DGVNVG
+1031 
-1037 LKIFWYDADNVRK
+1037 
-1050 ESANG
+1050 
-1055 AESVANGASGMARIT
+1055 
-1070 AKAPDDAVK
+1070 
-1079 AEFVIRK
+1079 
-1086 FASGGSTTLKYRRA
+1086 
-1100 KMESGSKPTDWTPA
+1100 KPTDWTPA

-1212 VPATFRAKF
+1212 VPATFRARF

-1387 LAPNS
+1387 LTPNS

-1412 TKLSAPLILPA
+1412 TKLSEPLILPA

-1518 NVWATASASIRIV
+1518 NVWATAQASISI
-1531 APDNTLSGVS
+1531 ASPNNTLSGVS

-1554 LIQDTNNYM
+1554 LIRDANNYM

-1606 KLPIKTAAGTYTV
+1606 KLSIKTAAGTYTV

-1652 VTTYNSEGTAAD
+1652 VTTYNSGGTAAD

>member
-697 LLGTSDEWVNGSWSN
+697 LAFADMIQGATSGISGLFVSGTTYITSANYIQCIGASLTIGAPNSSYHVHVCFFDESQIFITSVYLLNGGAYQSTFPLTWIIPERTKFIKITVKRSD
-712 WNLIPYAKVDVV
+712 
-724 GGKYYTA
+724 GG
-731 AVELKD
+731 
-737 VVTSDG
+737 VVTP
-743 VNVGLQIHWYDAD
+743 A
-756 NQLTQSANGA
+756 
-766 ESVANGSSGR
+766 SVA
-776 ARITAKAPSVAVE
+776 ADCRIK
-789 GRFVIRKYA
+789 
-798 SGGTTTLKYRRSKL
+798 
-812 ESGKNPTDWTP
+812 
-823 APEDVQA
+823 
-830 DIEAAQGS
+830 IE
-838 VDDVSAAVDDL
+838 
-849 ETYVDGAF
+849 
-857 LDGVIDSAEAIAIGQ
+857 
-872 LILTVQAEADAIEA
+872 
-886 TYNKL
+886 
-891 YTNPFLSGT
+891 
-900 PKTNLLNAKIT
+900 
-911 FVGSVTDLIDAIDT
+911 
-925 AIADG
+925 
-930 QITAAEHTNMNA
+930 
-942 KFALYNS
+942 
-949 ALASFSTAI
+949 
-958 EAANQAIQQALDQ
+958 
-971 NAQGYVDNIEIGGR
+971 
-985 NLLLGTSDEWKNGSW
+985 LGN
-1000 SNWNLIPYARVDVV
+1000 
-1014 GGKYY
+1014 
-1019 TGAVELKDVVTS
+1019 
-1031 DGVNVG
+1031 
-1037 LKIFWYDADNVRK
+1037 
-1050 ESANG
+1050 
-1055 AESVANGASGMARIT
+1055 
-1070 AKAPDDAVK
+1070 
-1079 AEFVIRK
+1079 
-1086 FASGGSTTLKYRRA
+1086 
-1100 KMESGSKPTDWTPA
+1100 KPTDWTPA

-1212 VPATFRAKF
+1212 VPATFRARF

-1387 LAPNS
+1387 LTPNS

-1554 LIQDTNNYM
+1554 LIRDANNYM

-1606 KLPIKTAAGTYTV
+1606 KLSIKTAAGTYTV

-1652 VTTYNSEGTAAD
+1652 VTTYNSGGTAAD

>member
-1 MTKAMTMTIKRAVS
+1 MTIKRAVS

-697 LLGTSDEWVNGSWSN
+697 LAFADMIQGATSGISGLFVSGTTYITSANYIQCIGASLTIGAPNSSYHVHVCFFDESQIFITSVYLLNGGAYQSTFPLTWIIPERTKFIKITVKRSD
-712 WNLIPYAKVDVV
+712 
-724 GGKYYTA
+724 GG
-731 AVELKD
+731 
-737 VVTSDG
+737 VVTP
-743 VNVGLQIHWYDAD
+743 A
-756 NQLTQSANGA
+756 
-766 ESVANGSSGR
+766 SVA
-776 ARITAKAPSVAVE
+776 ADCRIK
-789 GRFVIRKYA
+789 
-798 SGGTTTLKYRRSKL
+798 
-812 ESGKNPTDWTP
+812 
-823 APEDVQA
+823 
-830 DIEAAQGS
+830 IE
-838 VDDVSAAVDDL
+838 
-849 ETYVDGAF
+849 
-857 LDGVIDSAEAIAIGQ
+857 
-872 LILTVQAEADAIEA
+872 
-886 TYNKL
+886 
-891 YTNPFLSGT
+891 
-900 PKTNLLNAKIT
+900 
-911 FVGSVTDLIDAIDT
+911 
-925 AIADG
+925 
-930 QITAAEHTNMNA
+930 
-942 KFALYNS
+942 
-949 ALASFSTAI
+949 
-958 EAANQAIQQALDQ
+958 
-971 NAQGYVDNIEIGGR
+971 
-985 NLLLGTSDEWKNGSW
+985 LGN
-1000 SNWNLIPYARVDVV
+1000 
-1014 GGKYY
+1014 
-1019 TGAVELKDVVTS
+1019 
-1031 DGVNVG
+1031 
-1037 LKIFWYDADNVRK
+1037 
-1050 ESANG
+1050 
-1055 AESVANGASGMARIT
+1055 
-1070 AKAPDDAVK
+1070 
-1079 AEFVIRK
+1079 
-1086 FASGGSTTLKYRRA
+1086 
-1100 KMESGSKPTDWTPA
+1100 KPTDWTPA

-1212 VPATFRAKF
+1212 VPATFRARF

-1387 LAPNS
+1387 LTPNS

-1554 LIQDTNNYM
+1554 LIRDANNYM

-1606 KLPIKTAAGTYTV
+1606 KLSIKTAAGTYTV

-1652 VTTYNSEGTAAD
+1652 VTTYNSGGTAAD